1 MSTSTCS
8 DTSLSSIL
16 EHVVQLIKEATYKP
30 VTISKDGKSYKFK
43 SMDDCADYFSRISSF
58 SKLQIMK
65 MIEGRE
71 QYICGFYITYED

>member
-8 DTSLSSIL
+8 DTSLLDILDHVSS
-16 EHVVQLIKEATYKP
+16 LIKEASRRP
-30 VTISKDGKSYKFK
+30 VTVSKDGKSYRF
-43 SMDDCADYFSRISSF
+43 SSLSDCANYFSKISSF
-58 SKLQIMK
+58 SKDQIMK